1 MTKITSSPGPYYTVR
16 PCAVVDHMFRNTQA
30 IVEQLY
36 PECMAYYSG
45 QNPNQHVTIAAD
57 MHSGRPDQIASGLN
71 ITFGAAGWLALA
83 IHLIAVE
90 IYLQL
95 TPKEAERLRRVS
107 YQRQLEAGM
116 KHPGNAGLTVQRIGD
131 ANPWVCPG
139 AARLTDRLGSS
150 STVAS
155 SEGIVQKDGSF

>member
-1 MTKITSSPGPYYTVR
+1 
-16 PCAVVDHMFRNTQA
+16 MFRNSQA
-30 IVEQLY
+30 IVEKLY
-36 PECMAYYSG
+36 PECAAYYSG
-45 QNPNQHVTIAAD
+45 QNPNQHVAIPAD
-57 MHSGRPDQIASGLN
+57 MNSGRPDQIASGLN

-83 IHLIAVE
+83 IHLFAVE

-116 KHPGNAGLTVQRIGD
+116 KNPGNAGLTVQRIGD
-131 ANPWVCPG
+131 ASPWVCPE
-139 AARLTDRLGSS
+139 AAWLTDHAGSS

-155 SEGIVQKDGSF
+155 SEGIVHKDNRF